1 MGEAT
6 DGLEAITEAMQMQ
19 PDVIL
24 MDAQMPRL
32 SGAEA
37 TRRTKERLPTARV
50 LFLTVHAA
58 YIDDAL
64 AAGADAYL
72 MKDAGRQ
79 ELLRAIRRLGSTQQD
94 TGIPEV

>member
-1 MGEAT
+1 VGEAT

-37 TRRTKERLPTARV
+37 TRRIKDRLPKTKV
-50 LFLTVHAA
+50 LFLTVHEA

-64 AAGADAYL
+64 AAGADAHL
-72 MKDAGRQ
+72 MKDVDRR
-79 ELLRAIRRLGSTQQD
+79 ELVETIRRLGTKRHA
-94 TGIPEV
+94 